1 MRPNLK
7 FWAINPRLPT
17 CVDRRQN
24 FQLTPDCQPSRR
36 FPVLQLVRLVLL
48 KPRPDLPVS
57 RIRLEAGSVPFPGLK
72 LIQLRGRGGFAE
84 VWEAENHPGDR
95 IAVKFMLSQ
104 NTTSSVKEMRIIQAV
119 QKLKHRHLLRIADV
133 WSIPDYIVVAMELAD
148 GSLFDL
154 LDVYMAEYSTAL
166 PGLLVA
172 NYLRQAAQAL
182 DFLNARRHTF
192 DGRQCGFMHCDVKPS
207 NLLLMGEEVK
217 LADFGLSTPTVALQS
232 AYGRAGTPDFAAPEV
247 HRGLL
252 TESSDQY
259 SLAVTYYLL
268 RTGYFPFPPP
278 PGEVFKRSSNY
289 NRPAPDLSRVSRGE
303 RRVLERALEIEHSG
317 RWPNCTTFMNAM
329 TDAVNG
335 PEASSYDSSAEVR
348 VPAALRVGSGPR

>member
-1 MRPNLK
+1 M
-7 FWAINPRLPT
+7 
-17 CVDRRQN
+17 
-24 FQLTPDCQPSRR
+24 
-36 FPVLQLVRLVLL
+36 
-48 KPRPDLPVS
+48 
-57 RIRLEAGSVPFPGLK
+57 PFPGLK

-84 VWEAENHPGDR
+84 VWEAEDPQGDL

-154 LDVYMAEYSTAL
+154 LDVYLSEYGTPL
-166 PGLLVA
+166 PAVLVA
-172 NYLRQAAQAL
+172 NYLRQAALGL

-192 DGRQCGFMHCDVKPS
+192 DGRQVGFMHCDVKPS
-207 NLLLMGEEVK
+207 NLLLIGEEVK
-217 LADFGLSTPTVALQS
+217 LADFGLSTPMVALQS

-247 HRGLL
+247 HRGHL
-252 TESSDQY
+252 TASSDQY
-259 SLAVTYYLL
+259 SLAVSYYLL

-278 PGEVFKRSSNY
+278 PGDFKRAYSY
-289 NRPAPDLSRVSRGE
+289 NRPAPDLTRVSKGE

-317 RWPNCTTFMNAM
+317 RWPTCTAFMNAL
-329 TDAVNG
+329 TDAVNS
-335 PEASSYDSSAEVR
+335 PETTTFDTSTEQR
-348 VPAALRVGSGPR
+348 VPSAVLRAGTTPR